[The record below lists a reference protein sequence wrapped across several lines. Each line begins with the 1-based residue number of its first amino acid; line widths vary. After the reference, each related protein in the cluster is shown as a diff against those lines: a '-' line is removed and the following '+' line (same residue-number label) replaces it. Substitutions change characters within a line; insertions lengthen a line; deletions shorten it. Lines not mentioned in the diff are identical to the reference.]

1 MQALP
6 QRGQHRGHAGAAMD
20 ALQGQHVAHPR
31 RSSSASSGQRASA
44 WARSCWAEKSTVA
57 GTARMSAGISA
68 RPPGRGSRS
77 GCPATAAKVCRRS
90 R

>member
-1 MQALP
+1 MRPAPVAIGGPAQMQAEHLVGAAFHQQHALALGMQALP

-44 WARSCWAEKSTVA
+44 WARSCWAEKST
-57 GTARMSAGISA
+57 
-68 RPPGRGSRS
+68 
-77 GCPATAAKVCRRS
+77 
-90 R
+90 